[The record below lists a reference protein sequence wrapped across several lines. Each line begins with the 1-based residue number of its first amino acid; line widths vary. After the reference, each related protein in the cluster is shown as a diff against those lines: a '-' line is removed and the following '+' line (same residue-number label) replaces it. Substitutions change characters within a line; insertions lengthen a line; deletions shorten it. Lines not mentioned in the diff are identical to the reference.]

1 MRQIKLT
8 GVINKDKLTL
18 HDKNSYNEFISKNEG
33 DVSIVIN
40 TLPKT
45 RSPQQNN
52 YYWMIVKSVA
62 KDIGYTPDEMHE
74 VVKVKFKIDSTKNL
88 EQEEFSDFLDRLIRY
103 FAELGVP
110 VEDPRRA
117 SL

>member
-1 MRQIKLT
+1 MKFT
-8 GVINKDKLTL
+8 GSVKKGKLTL
-18 HDKNSYNEFISKNEG
+18 HDKRSFDEFISQSEG
-33 DVSIVIN
+33 DVSIVIK
-40 TLPKT
+40 TLPKS

-103 FAELGVP
+103 FAELGFP
-110 VEDPRRA
+110 VEDPRR
-117 SL
+117 SLL

>member
-1 MRQIKLT
+1 MKFTGTVQKGKLE
-8 GVINKDKLTL
+8 L
-18 HDKNSYNEFISKNEG
+18 HDKSSFNEFISQSEG
-33 DVSIVIN
+33 DVSIVVKPM
-40 TLPKT
+40 PKT

-62 KDIGYTPDEMHE
+62 NEIGYTHDELHE
-74 VVKVKFKIDSTKNL
+74 IVKVKFNINSTKDL

-103 FAELGVP
+103 FAELGYP
-110 VEDPRRA
+110 VEDPRRSTT